1 MMSRG
6 VCSRS
11 QGHSTRS
18 TSTMP
23 LSDTS
28 SWPSRASSKAA
39 PGGTVTNAGVA
50 GTAATPDGSAARAE
64 PAVRRRSSRARRGPC
79 GPASATTTWP
89 AAPRPARSSR
99 PSPSPGSIS
108 KRRPPPGSASFAT
121 RSRSSPSSP
130 AGTKTAPPPASAR
143 SEAAG
148 ARPAAAP
155 MYTSVRLTALPRGPC
170 ERAPSARRRRGR
182 ARRSRRTAGARGSGE
197 HLGVEAGRVLDVDL
211 LLGVGEPSRPGLR
224 LQLGLE
230 LLLDHR
236 LGLGLGLRRAGGL
249 LGDLDDVI
257 PELRLDR
264 RRDRARLDAEGDR
277 IELGHHAALGEA
289 AQVAALVLRAGVDG
303 VLLGDLLPVGST
315 GIGGQQLLHLQG
327 LGLRVHQHVARRD

>member
-6 VCSRS
+6 VCARS

-18 TSTMP
+18 TSTMR

-39 PGGTVTNAGVA
+39 PGGTVTSVRAL
-50 GTAATPDGSAARAE
+50 DCARAE
-64 PAVRRRSSRARRGPC
+64 PAGP
-79 GPASATTTWP
+79 
-89 AAPRPARSSR
+89 
-99 PSPSPGSIS
+99 
-108 KRRPPPGSASFAT
+108 
-121 RSRSSPSSP
+121 
-130 AGTKTAPPPASAR
+130 KTAPPPASAR

-170 ERAPSARRRRGR
+170 ERASSARRRRGR
-182 ARRSRRTAGARGSGE
+182 ARGSRRAVGAWGSGE
-197 HLGVEAGRVLDVDL
+197 RLGVEAGRVLDVDL
-211 LLGVGEPSRPGLR
+211 LLGGGEPGLPGLR

-230 LLLDHR
+230 SLLDHR
-236 LGLGLGLRRAGGL
+236 LGFREGLRGTRGL

-264 RRDRARLDAEGDR
+264 RRDGAGLDAERDLL
-277 IELGHHAALGEA
+277 ELGDHAALGEA
-289 AQVAALVLRAGVDG
+289 AEAAALVLGPRVDG
-303 VLLGDLLPVGST
+303 VLLGDLVPVRVAVVC
-315 GIGGQQLLHLQG
+315 GQQSLDLLG
-327 LGLRVHQHVARRD
+327 LGLG